1 MGKTNGTEI
10 QVSFYPWVFCQF
22 SGAVIRYPDK
32 NHLGEDGL
40 ILAHSSEGTLSIINV
55 GKAWWASSR
64 EQAGSRAGP

>member
-1 MGKTNGTEI
+1 MGKTNDTET
-10 QVSFYPWVFCQF
+10 QVSFYPCSF
-22 SGAVIRYPDK
+22 SSAVMRYPDK

-40 ILAHSSEGTLSIINV
+40 ILAHSSEGALSSINV